1 MSKRRLIIG
10 GVLLIVLIAAIAVG
24 ALVFGADNQ
33 ARNQLLSQFSSQPA
47 GEQHGDLIASG
58 FIEAEEVDLAA
69 ETGGRVVDLPFEEGD
84 QVADGDVIVQLDPS
98 ILYAQRAAAEAQLN
112 IATAQYNLLEAG
124 TRDEIIAQ
132 AKAQVSIAQAA
143 VDAAGVA
150 VSTAATLRN
159 NPQDIEI
166 QVIEAQTQVEAAQ
179 HQVNAANAQLDAA
192 TRTLN
197 SYHEVSE
204 TIDRLSSQH
213 SQDWL
218 DKFNIGMPGPL
229 AYAPE
234 DYQAAQNS
242 LEAAQAALVGAKDL
256 VAAVNGLAGDP
267 QALQAQVINATT
279 SLSTARAQL
288 DQAQAQLANLQSGP
302 RDEQLQMAQARIEE
316 AQAAVDA
323 LDTQINRLAIE
334 APLSALVLDQ
344 AVHVGEL
351 AVPGVPVV
359 TLANLDVVKLT
370 VYINADQFDKVALN
384 QEVAVSV
391 DSFPGKTFTGTVIHI
406 ANEAEFTPRN
416 VQTREE
422 RVNLVYAVKIQLENP
437 DLELK
442 PGMPADAR
450 FISS

>member
-10 GVLLIVLIAAIAVG
+10 GVLLVVAVAMAVL
-24 ALVFGADNQ
+24 LFDTDSQ
-33 ARNQLLSQFSSQPA
+33 ARSQLLSQFQVAPA
-47 GEQHGDLIASG
+47 GEQPGDLIASG

-69 ETGGRVVDLPFEEGD
+69 ETGGRVVELPFEEGD
-84 QVADGDVIVQLDPS
+84 QVTSGDVIVRLDPS
-98 ILYAQRAAAEAQLN
+98 LLEAQRAAAEAQLN
-112 IATAQYNLLEAG
+112 IAQAQYDLLEAG

-132 AKAQVSIAQAA
+132 AAAQVAIAQAA

-150 VSTAATLRN
+150 VSTAATVRN
-159 NPQDIEI
+159 NPQEIEI

-179 HQVNAANAQLDAA
+179 HQVNAANAQLEAA

-197 SYHEVSE
+197 SYHEAIE
-204 TIDRLSSQH
+204 TVDRLRSQH
-213 SQDWL
+213 GEGWL
-218 DKFNIGMPGPL
+218 DRFGIGVPGPL

-234 DYQAAQNS
+234 DYQAAQNN
-242 LEAAQAALVGAKDL
+242 LEAAQAALNGAKDL

-267 QALQAQVINATT
+267 QALQAQVINAST

-288 DQAQAQLANLQSGP
+288 DQAQAELANLEAGP
-302 RDEQLQMAQARIEE
+302 RAEQLQMAQARIEE
-316 AQAAVDA
+316 AQAALDA
-323 LDTQINRLAIE
+323 LDTQIERLAIH
-334 APLSALVLDQ
+334 APLSGLVLDQ

-359 TLANLDVVKLT
+359 TLANLNTVELT
-370 VYINADQFDKVALN
+370 VYINANQFDKVALN

-422 RVNLVYAVKIQLENP
+422 RVNLVYAVKIQLDNP
-437 DLELK
+437 DLDLK